1 MSGLSLARHS
11 PSGCRDD
18 PADHDRSNEELGWP
32 AASRRGPDRELCEP
46 PPRQQPTGDEA
57 SNRDI
62 VDGAQDCLPF
72 RMVVLVS

>member
-18 PADHDRSNEELGWP
+18 PADHDRSNEE
-32 AASRRGPDRELCEP
+32 PDRELCEP

-62 VDGAQDCLPF
+62 VHGGQECLPF
-72 RMVVLVS
+72 RMVVLVA